1 MGGNNQQSTLR
12 IVGLSV
18 AVGAGLLSLVA
29 FSVKL
34 GFGPAAI
41 GLVLGGI
48 LTAMILA
55 PIFLIQNRGKKKRMS
70 TIRSQRP
77 QAVLVDGMTPLYMT
91 LPPPATEWERRQPRS
106 RGKAATLAITAGGGA
121 VDVEKLWH
129 PSALDSQLARHQAQH
144 WGRQLRQVQ

>member
-106 RGKAATLAITAGGGA
+106 RGKAATLAVTPQA
-121 VDVEKLWH
+121 VEL
-129 PSALDSQLARHQAQH
+129 
-144 WGRQLRQVQ
+144 